1 MKDVEK
7 VIQIKVINSKD
18 NTLTNHWLTEEQ
30 FEMLKKA
37 VAYLKDTE
45 LDYLF
50 SIIRNN

>member
-37 VAYLKDTE
+37 VAYLKDIE